1 MATQL
6 PTVERGMTGGLK
18 KISRYLLAS
27 AGVIG
32 IFVAAPEAKAQ
43 SQADL
48 QQIQAQ
54 IQQMQATIQALQK
67 QVADAKAQA
76 AAANATAASAGSSD
90 LDLKVKWKGAPE
102 LSSADGKFK
111 MKVRGRLE
119 VDYNDVNQDTP
130 ITTFPDVSATELRRA
145 RLGVEGILWYDW
157 KYVFEVDFAN
167 DVTRV
172 KDAYLQYQGFK
183 IWDDPLLLRIGNF
196 KTFNTFEDETSDRF
210 VDTMERAAFINAWDI
225 DRQIGASA
233 MYYTDHYGLAAG
245 IFGQRAGGVND
256 APLFAGFTGDED
268 VTFAAR
274 AFAAP
279 INREVNSLPQVLF
292 FGASVRDRQ
301 AGDDQ
306 TFFRYGPNARGAD
319 LHLAN
324 APINT
329 GFIGDEDTFWG
340 LEAAGLWGPFAIQGE
355 YAQLDVDLPGRTLI
369 RNNGSAGTPQAFNPF
384 VGVSDPTFTGWY
396 VEGSWFFGGHKT
408 YEEDGRWGR
417 PKVNNPMFHGSG
429 GWGALQIVGK
439 YDVLEMGDVG
449 HLVDAGFQ
457 GSSSTLNFV
466 GACGLTNLFPGVSA
480 VDDGGPNGFDNRATG
495 KLAECGD
502 MKTWVVGVNWWMTE
516 YMRLMFQ
523 YSQSDLSDF
532 VRTPANTENG
542 GTGTNLRNAQNGFDD
557 GTFRG
562 FGMRMQVDW

>member
-1 MATQL
+1 M
-6 PTVERGMTGGLK
+6 RGGLDRR
-18 KISRYLLAS
+18 SRYLLAGAS
-27 AGVIG
+27 VIG
-32 IFVAAPEAKAQ
+32 LLAASAPEAKAQ
-43 SQADL
+43 RAQDL

-256 APLFAGFTGDED
+256 APLFAGFSGDED
-268 VTFAAR
+268 LILAAR
-274 AFAAP
+274 AFAAQ
-279 INREVNSLPQVLF
+279 INRDVNSLPHVLF

-340 LEAAGLWGPFAIQGE
+340 LEAAGLWDRSP
-355 YAQLDVDLPGRTLI
+355 
-369 RNNGSAGTPQAFNPF
+369 S
-384 VGVSDPTFTGWY
+384 
-396 VEGSWFFGGHKT
+396 K
-408 YEEDGRWGR
+408 
-417 PKVNNPMFHGSG
+417 
-429 GWGALQIVGK
+429 
-439 YDVLEMGDVG
+439 
-449 HLVDAGFQ
+449 
-457 GSSSTLNFV
+457 
-466 GACGLTNLFPGVSA
+466 
-480 VDDGGPNGFDNRATG
+480 
-495 KLAECGD
+495 
-502 MKTWVVGVNWWMTE
+502 
-516 YMRLMFQ
+516 
-523 YSQSDLSDF
+523 
-532 VRTPANTENG
+532 ANTPN
-542 GTGTNLRNAQNGFDD
+542 
-557 GTFRG
+557 
-562 FGMRMQVDW
+562 